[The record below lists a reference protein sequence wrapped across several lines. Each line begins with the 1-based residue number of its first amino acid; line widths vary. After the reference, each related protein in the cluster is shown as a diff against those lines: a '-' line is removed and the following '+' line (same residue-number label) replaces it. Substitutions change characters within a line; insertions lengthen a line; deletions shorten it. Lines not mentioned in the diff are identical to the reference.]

1 MQLTFGKGNP
11 NVCFTEVHSSV
22 EKLGAKRISLK
33 IFIINLDLVYLQLL
47 CK

>member
-22 EKLGAKRISLK
+22 EKLGAKKYYENILSSIL
-33 IFIINLDLVYLQLL
+33 YLQLL